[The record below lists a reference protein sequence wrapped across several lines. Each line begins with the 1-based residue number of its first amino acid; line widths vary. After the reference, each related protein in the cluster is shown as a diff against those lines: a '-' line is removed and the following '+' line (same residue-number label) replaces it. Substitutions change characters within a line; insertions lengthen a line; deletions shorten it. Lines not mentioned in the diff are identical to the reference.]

1 MVLMIKKKILFLTVA
16 RSDYGILSELVKK
29 FVLNKKFDVTL
40 LITGN
45 QFSKKHGNTYKE
57 IPQLSN
63 LKIIKIKSKIRIK
76 EDNDI
81 GRYISSNL
89 FEVNKLLKK
98 KTFDYL
104 ILLGDRFELIPVAI
118 SAFFNKIK
126 IAHIHGGETTL
137 GSFDNEIRDVI
148 TKFSQLHF
156 TSTEIYKKKVIDL
169 GVQRNKVY
177 NVGSISI
184 DNMKKIQLYKK
195 IQIEK
200 KFKFKFQK
208 KNILAVFHPETLIH
222 KTKTL
227 SNLKIF
233 LKFLKY
239 KKKEYKI
246 IMTGTNN
253 DPGNI
258 EFNKYIVN
266 FCEKNKITYVPSFG
280 YKYFISCFKNID
292 LMIGNSSS
300 GIIEFPYFN
309 KISIDIGDRQKG
321 RIKPKNVLSSNMD
334 FKSLNE
340 KFKIFETRFK
350 IKKKYHNQY
359 NKKNTIK
366 NIVKIIE
373 NHGKN

>member
-16 RSDYGILSELVKK
+16 RSDYGIISELVKK
-29 FVLNKKFDVTL
+29 FVLNKKFDVSL

-63 LKIIKIKSKIRIK
+63 LKIIKIKSKIKIK

-118 SAFFNKIK
+118 AAFFNRIK
-126 IAHIHGGETTL
+126 IVHIHGGETTL

-184 DNMKKIQLYKK
+184 DNIKKIQLYKK

-200 KFKFKFQK
+200 KFKFKF
-208 KNILAVFHPETLIH
+208 
-222 KTKTL
+222 
-227 SNLKIF
+227 
-233 LKFLKY
+233 
-239 KKKEYKI
+239 KKKKI
-246 IMTGTNN
+246 
-253 DPGNI
+253 
-258 EFNKYIVN
+258 
-266 FCEKNKITYVPSFG
+266 
-280 YKYFISCFKNID
+280 
-292 LMIGNSSS
+292 L
-300 GIIEFPYFN
+300 
-309 KISIDIGDRQKG
+309 
-321 RIKPKNVLSSNMD
+321 
-334 FKSLNE
+334 
-340 KFKIFETRFK
+340 
-350 IKKKYHNQY
+350 
-359 NKKNTIK
+359 
-366 NIVKIIE
+366 
-373 NHGKN
+373 